1 MHLLIAAALGMTI
14 PFPHIR
20 PEIFRIGPFALR
32 WYGIMYLIGYAI
44 GIVIAKRRVR
54 RGLVPFSEAAVD
66 SLVVYLLVGM
76 LVGARLVYVL
86 LYDFAAYK
94 THPLDAFA
102 IWEGGLSFHGAILGM
117 GIAII
122 VFARRWHVP
131 FWTVADTFALGGTQ
145 GLFFGRLGNFINGE
159 LYGRPTDVPWAMV
172 FPGDR
177 QHLPRHPSQLYE
189 AFCEGLLLFGILW
202 FLERRAVKQGW
213 YKPGLLSGAFLIG
226 YGVIRFLLEF
236 TRQPDPQLGF
246 VLGPF
251 SMGQLLS
258 FLMIIVGV
266 VILAVTYRKPS
277 VTGPVGD
284 HVGQQVGS
292 A

>member
-159 LYGRPTDVPWAMV
+159 LYGRPTNVPWAMV

-226 YGVIRFLLEF
+226 YGIIRFLLEF

-258 FLMIIVGV
+258 FLMIVVGV

-277 VTGPVGD
+277 VTGPVAD